1 MKDRTSLYI
10 ALIISGLAF
19 LQFVVLPTIRTR
31 TSMTVI
37 DSILN
42 DWQAANHITPMNYW
56 VNRNK
61 YPTLPRLVTYKMR
74 NRQVLKKDD
83 ELSAR
88 FILTLNFEANPSV
101 PQNSDWLFVLKKA
114 GGSWKVADFR
124 LSKLHPSDIKQQAAR
139 YDAAADRA
147 HLQQMENART
157 TKAIEN
163 QARIEQ
169 QQQQTSEVKPLR
181 PIPTKTVPAV
191 PEEQTKRPG
200 YRAIPALVD

>member
-37 DSILN
+37 NSIMA
-42 DWQAANHITPMNYW
+42 DWQSANHITPMNYW
-56 VNRNK
+56 INRNK
-61 YPTLPRLVTYKMR
+61 YPTLPRLVTFKMR

-88 FILTLNFEANPSV
+88 FILTLNFEPNPSV

-114 GGSWKVADFR
+114 GGDWKVADFR

-147 HLQQMENART
+147 RLQQMENDRT
-157 TKAIEN
+157 AKSLEHEAQKSQPKT
-163 QARIEQ
+163 QA
-169 QQQQTSEVKPLR
+169 SEVKPLR
-181 PIPTKTVPAV
+181 PIPMKPVETT
-191 PEEQTKRPG
+191 PEDQTKRPG
-200 YRAIPALVD
+200 YRAIPAYVD